1 MTTQLIT
8 ILAAGIFAAAMVS
21 CTLAVLLSPKSMT
34 MAERLTSVGAPQ
46 PPDPDEEPE
55 AVQTLEEIDLSRSFV
70 ERVIMPWLQ
79 GIANKVGGR
88 LPGAYAEAI
97 GVKLA
102 MAGAPPS
109 LTVET
114 FVGLKLGAV
123 ITFAVIALLMQIVL
137 PPLLP
142 PPTPLTAALWSA
154 VSGIAGFFLPDLWL
168 RDRTTRRQ
176 KAIGQVLPDMVDL
189 ISVSVEAGMAFDT
202 ALIRICQKAR
212 NPLTQEFEKYL
223 LEMQLGKPRRES
235 LRQMQVRTGLDDL
248 NAFIGA
254 VIQADQLGVS
264 MAKMLRVQSE
274 QLRMRRRQRVE
285 ELAQKAPLKMLFP
298 MILFIFPSVFVVIL
312 GPAARQLLH
321 IGG

>member
-1 MTTQLIT
+1 
-8 ILAAGIFAAAMVS
+8 
-21 CTLAVLLSPKSMT
+21 

-55 AVQTLEEIDLSRSFV
+55 AVETLEQIELSRSFV
-70 ERVIMPWLQ
+70 ERVMMPWLQ
-79 GIANKVGGR
+79 RIAGAVGR
-88 LPGAYAEAI
+88 WLPGADTGAI

-102 MAGAPPS
+102 LAGTPPS

-114 FVGLKLGAV
+114 FVGLKVAAL
-123 ITFAVIALLMQIVL
+123 ITFAGMALLMQLVL

-142 PPTPLTAALWSA
+142 PPTPLTVALWSA
-154 VSGIAGFFLPDLWL
+154 VSGMAGFFLPDLWL

-176 KAIGQVLPDMVDL
+176 KALCRVLPDMVDL
-189 ISVSVEAGMAFDT
+189 ISVSVEAGLAFDA
-202 ALIRICQKAR
+202 ALMRICQKAR

-223 LEMQLGKPRRES
+223 LEMQLGKPRREA
-235 LRQMQVRTGLDDL
+235 LRQIQVRTGLDDL

-274 QLRMRRRQRVE
+274 QLRVRRHQRVE
-285 ELAQKAPLKMLFP
+285 QLAQKAPLKMLFP
-298 MILFIFPSVFVVIL
+298 MILFIFPAVFIVIL

>member
-1 MTTQLIT
+1 MS
-8 ILAAGIFAAAMVS
+8 AA
-21 CTLAVLLSPKSMT
+21 
-34 MAERLTSVGAPQ
+34 
-46 PPDPDEEPE
+46 
-55 AVQTLEEIDLSRSFV
+55 
-70 ERVIMPWLQ
+70 
-79 GIANKVGGR
+79 
-88 LPGAYAEAI
+88 
-97 GVKLA
+97 
-102 MAGAPPS
+102 
-109 LTVET
+109 
-114 FVGLKLGAV
+114 
-123 ITFAVIALLMQIVL
+123 IALLMQLVL

-142 PPTPLTAALWSA
+142 PPTLLSAALWSA

-168 RDRTTRRQ
+168 RDRTKRRQ

-202 ALIRICQKAR
+202 SLMRICQKAH

-223 LEMQLGKPRRES
+223 LEMQLGKPRREA
-235 LRQMQVRTGLDDL
+235 LRQIQVRTGIDDL

-285 ELAQKAPLKMLFP
+285 QLAQKAPLKMLFP

>member
-1 MTTQLIT
+1 VTTQLIT
-8 ILAAGIFAAAMVS
+8 ILAAGFFAAALVS
-21 CTLAVLLSPKSMT
+21 CTLAVLLSPKPMT

-55 AVQTLEEIDLSRSFV
+55 AARTLEQIELSRSFV
-70 ERVIMPWLQ
+70 ERVIMPLLQ
-79 GIANKVGGR
+79 GIARAVGQR
-88 LPGAYAEAI
+88 LPGANPEGI
-97 GVKLA
+97 SVKLA
-102 MAGAPPS
+102 MAGAAPS

-114 FVGLKLGAV
+114 FVGLKVAAV
-123 ITFAVIALLMQIVL
+123 IMFAGIALLLQIVL
-137 PPLLP
+137 PPLIP
-142 PPTPLTAALWSA
+142 PPTPLMAALWSA

-168 RDRTTRRQ
+168 RDRTKRRQ
-176 KAIGQVLPDMVDL
+176 KAICRVLPDMVDL
-189 ISVSVEAGMAFDT
+189 ISVSVEAGLAFDT
-202 ALIRICQKAR
+202 ALMRISQKAR

-223 LEMQLGKPRRES
+223 LEMQLGKPRREA
-235 LRQMQVRTGLDDL
+235 LRQIQVRSGLDDL

-274 QLRMRRRQRVE
+274 QLRVRRRQCVE
-285 ELAQKAPLKMLFP
+285 QLAQKAPLKMLFP
-298 MILFIFPSVFVVIL
+298 MILFIFPAVFVVIL